1 MRWTGYIGG
10 LILLM
15 APTAYG
21 ADPGGGAA
29 AYPNRPIRLIVPY
42 PSGSSSNDILG
53 RALGRRLSERLGQ
66 QIVIDNRAGA
76 GGNLGS
82 ELVAKAVP
90 DGYTLLIGINGP
102 LAIGPSM
109 YSRLGY
115 DPVKD
120 LAPIAMYATVP
131 FVIVVPPS
139 LPATNIKELIAL
151 ARAKPGQLNFAA
163 SGNGT
168 TTHLCA
174 ELFKGATGIDTVHVP
189 YKGGAL
195 AAVDLMAGQ
204 VQIYCTGLTAVMSNI
219 RSGKLRALGIASLK
233 RSALMPELP
242 TISEQ
247 GVSGFEVS
255 SWTSLMAPA
264 GTPKPIIDRL
274 HGEVATLMNDTEM
287 KNTIM
292 GQGAEPMLMGP
303 VPFAAHLKAEIA
315 KWAKVIKTANIRF
328 D

>member
-1 MRWTGYIGG
+1 MRAFQAIVA
-10 LILLM
+10 L
-15 APTAYG
+15 G
-21 ADPGGGAA
+21 ASLVPVLPHAA
-29 AYPNRPIRLIVPY
+29 QPASGDYPNRPIRLVIPY
-42 PSGSSSNDILG
+42 PPGSSSNDILG

-66 QIVIDNRAGA
+66 QVVTDNRAGA

-82 ELVAKAVP
+82 EMVAKAVP

-109 YSRLGY
+109 NPNMGY

-131 FVIVVPPS
+131 FVIVVNPS
-139 LPATNIKELIAL
+139 LPVTNIKELVAL
-151 ARAKPGQLNFAA
+151 AKSKPGALNFAA

-174 ELFKGATGIDTVHVP
+174 ELFKAATGIDTVHVP

-219 RSGKLRALGIASLK
+219 RSGKLRALGLAASR
-233 RSALMPELP
+233 RSTLMPELP

-247 GVSGFEVS
+247 GVSGFEVT

-264 GTPKPIIDRL
+264 RTPRPIIDRL
-274 HGEVATLMNDTEM
+274 YREVSVLMNDPEM
-287 KNTIM
+287 KSAIM
-292 GQGAEPMLMGP
+292 GQGAEPVLMGP
-303 VPFAAHLKAEIA
+303 DALATHLREEIVKWRNVVKA
-315 KWAKVIKTANIRF
+315 ANIHF